1 MESFKQKPEE
11 EKIFSAIEKEL
22 KAKVSEQEREKF
34 GGDYSI
40 NPENIKRF
48 IEIGLDSIIEKL
60 PENLNAVDL
69 GGAGGRL
76 AEGVKKELEEKGKH
90 SQFTVIDN
98 NKGFVKEAEKRELKT
113 IEANLANDIPL
124 KEIDLAIMRNV
135 LHYNSL
141 EDIKKFLQML
151 RIH

>member
-69 GGAGGRL
+69 GGGRRAL
-76 AEGVKKELEEKGKH
+76 G
-90 SQFTVIDN
+90 
-98 NKGFVKEAEKRELKT
+98 R
-113 IEANLANDIPL
+113 
-124 KEIDLAIMRNV
+124 RC
-135 LHYNSL
+135 
-141 EDIKKFLQML
+141 
-151 RIH
+151 